1 MFRVSLSDGSPSI
14 GFVRATNVLF
24 GGMAILLFEDSFDDA
39 MDAGSRVEIE
49 QDRVLAFLLTWPD
62 RWGTGQID
70 ATASRVSGTCFV

>member
-1 MFRVSLSDGSPSI
+1 MFRVPLSDGSQSL
-14 GFVRATNVLF
+14 GFVRATNALF
-24 GGMAILLFEDSFDDA
+24 GSMAILLLDDSFRNA
-39 MDAGSRVEIE
+39 KDAGCRVEIE